1 MLFLQLISI
10 FTLLCSDPVSFKQNI
25 RDILKEDGYT
35 VYASSHTIVART
47 IITDASFLKGVIVIE
62 MSIAVRI
69 NADTALVDVVYLG
82 KTGNNLP
89 VFPDKNKLLVYIYRL
104 LMRADECPVTQVRLF
119 QSGGRNEAYSF
130 IKERSTSRS
139 PS

>member
-1 MLFLQLISI
+1 MLFLQLVSI
-10 FTLLCSDPVSFKQNI
+10 FTLLCSNPVSFKQNI

-35 VYASSHTIVART
+35 VYASSHTVVART
-47 IITDASFLKGVIVIE
+47 IITDASFLKGFIVIE

>member
-25 RDILKEDGYT
+25 RVILKEEGYT
-35 VYASSHTIVART
+35 VYASSHTVVART
-47 IITDASFLKGVIVIE
+47 TITNASFFKGVIVIE
-62 MSIAVRI
+62 MSIAVRV

-82 KTGNNLP
+82 KTSNNLP
-89 VFPDKNKLLVYIYRL
+89 VFPDKNELLVYIYRL
-104 LMRADECPVTQVRLF
+104 LMRADECPTTQTLLF